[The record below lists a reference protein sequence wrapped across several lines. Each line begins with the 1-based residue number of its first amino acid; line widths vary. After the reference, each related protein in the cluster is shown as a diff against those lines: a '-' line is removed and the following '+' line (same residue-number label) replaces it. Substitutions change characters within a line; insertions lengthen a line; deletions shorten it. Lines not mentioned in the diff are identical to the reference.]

1 MSKVIE
7 INKRIR
13 ETSTVISNLSSISD
27 DIENAIKLVSKQI
40 LKNGIVYWCGN
51 GGSAADAQHMAAE
64 LMGKLNSMR
73 QPIKSLALTTDTSFI
88 TAWANDLSYEDIFSR
103 QLEGFGSKNDIL
115 IAIST
120 SGKSQNI
127 INALKKAKEL
137 GMPTIL
143 LIGRDIPEDVNKL
156 VDITLSVN
164 SSNTQQ
170 IQESFL
176 IIEHIICENID
187 QLFIDKTNLNE

>member
-103 QLEGFGSKNDIL
+103 QLEGLGSKNDIL

>member
-1 MSKVIE
+1 MSKAIG
-7 INKRIR
+7 INKRIH
-13 ETSTVISNLSSISD
+13 ETSTVIKSLSSISD

-88 TAWANDLSYEDIFSR
+88 TAWANDLSYEEICSR
-103 QLEGFGSKNDIL
+103 PLEGFGPKNDIL

-164 SSNTQQ
+164 SSN
-170 IQESFL
+170 IL
-176 IIEHIICENID
+176 KYHN
-187 QLFIDKTNLNE
+187 